1 MTQYRTD
8 EGLPPLAPP
17 DASDTERNRAIVA
30 RMVARHGAPS
40 LDEYRR
46 VYAACGLDWPGD
58 DEVRRRPMM
67 CSGRV
72 GRCVVASVQC
82 FRCSPVS
89 LGSGSHRM

>member
-1 MTQYRTD
+1 MGYLARMTQYRTG

-40 LDEYRR
+40 LDDYRR

-58 DEVRRRPMM
+58 DEVSRRHP
-67 CSGRV
+67 
-72 GRCVVASVQC
+72 VAA
-82 FRCSPVS
+82 PAA
-89 LGSGSHRM
+89 